1 MDLELLRAIVLGAIQ
16 GFTEFLPIS
25 SSGFLVLGNH
35 FLFDLERL
43 PLWVDLATNSGT
55 FLAAAWVL
63 RREITTV
70 ARGFARGLTASQA
83 RHEEGWRL
91 MLWLFLATLPAAL
104 LGLVLA
110 PVFEA
115 LNTPRVAAVGFFITG
130 TLLLLVPPQ
139 GGPKRTADAMTFWDA
154 LLAGLA
160 QALALV
166 PGISRSGSTIAVL
179 LGRGLS
185 PSFAARF
192 SFLMYTLVSLGAM
205 LLGIQEGVGK
215 VPWGPLFGAFLSAF
229 VFGLLGMRLL
239 FGVLEAGHFRYFTP
253 LLWALALL
261 TLLSAA

>member
-1 MDLELLRAIVLGAIQ
+1 MDLELLRAIVLGAVQ

-25 SSGFLVLGNH
+25 SSGFLVLGNRV
-35 FLFDLERL
+35 FFDLDHL

-63 RREITTV
+63 RHEIIT
-70 ARGFARGLTASQA
+70 AAQGFARGLTSPQA
-83 RHEEGWRL
+83 RREEGWRL
-91 MLWLFLATLPAAL
+91 ALWLLLATLPAAL
-104 LGLVLA
+104 LGLALA

-130 TLLLLVPPQ
+130 AFLLLVPAQ
-139 GGPKRTADAMTFWDA
+139 GGPKRTAHAMTFWDA

-185 PSFAARF
+185 PTFAARF
-192 SFLMYTLVSLGAM
+192 SFLMYALVSLGAM
-205 LLGIQEGVGK
+205 LLGLKEGVGK
-215 VPWGPLFGAFLSAF
+215 VPWGPLFAAFASAF
-229 VFGLLGMRLL
+229 VFGLFGMRFL
-239 FGVLEAGHFRYFTP
+239 FGVLEAGRFRYFTP

-261 TLLSAA
+261 ILLNA